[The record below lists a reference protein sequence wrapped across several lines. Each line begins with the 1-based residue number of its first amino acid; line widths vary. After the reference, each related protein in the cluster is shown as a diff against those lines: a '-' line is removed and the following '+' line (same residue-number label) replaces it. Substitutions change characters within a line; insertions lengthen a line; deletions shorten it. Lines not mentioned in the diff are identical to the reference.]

1 VSPRVGGQKR
11 VPPTQI
17 FNLGSLSKC
26 MFTINIYKYKEREGG
41 GGPTGWG
48 YPNSFR
54 VFAHTRRTHK
64 AVGTTSSKPPLH
76 PPPYHPSIPR
86 FLTNRYLEL
95 FDHEFDPPP
104 YHCIKDLQ
112 NLHIPSVSLF
122 AESRSA
128 STSISRTFSYRY
140 VNRVELTIPYDISLG
155 HCTRL

>member
-1 VSPRVGGQKR
+1 
-11 VPPTQI
+11 
-17 FNLGSLSKC
+17 

-41 GGPTGWG
+41 GGGGWWG

-86 FLTNRYLEL
+86 FLILKHMDQLYHR
-95 FDHEFDPPP
+95 FIPPP
-104 YHCIKDLQ
+104 YRCIKDLQ
-112 NLHIPSVSLF
+112 IVHVRYVSLF

-128 STSISRTFSYRY
+128 STFISRFCSNRKFYRL
-140 VNRVELTIPYDISLG
+140 ELTKSKDISPD
-155 HCTRL
+155 CRTRL

>member
-1 VSPRVGGQKR
+1 MGT
-11 VPPTQI
+11 PTQI
-17 FNLGSLSKC
+17 SNLGSLSKC

-54 VFAHTRRTHK
+54 VFAHTRHTHK

-95 FDHEFDPPP
+95 FDRSFDPPP
-104 YHCIKDLQ
+104 YPCIKELQ
-112 NLHIPSVSLF
+112 LLHIPYVSPF
-122 AESRSA
+122 AESISA
-128 STSISRTFSYRY
+128 STFNSIT
-140 VNRVELTIPYDISLG
+140 
-155 HCTRL
+155 

>member
-1 VSPRVGGQKR
+1 MGT
-11 VPPTQI
+11 PTQI
-17 FNLGSLSKC
+17 LNLGSLSKC

-76 PPPYHPSIPR
+76 PPPYHPRSHES
-86 FLTNRYLEL
+86 LTHKHIEQLY
-95 FDHEFDPPP
+95 HTFDPPP
-104 YHCIKDLQ
+104 YHCIKDLR
-112 NLHIPSVSLF
+112 LIHVPSVSLF

-128 STSISRTFSYRY
+128 STYLSNTF
-140 VNRVELTIPYDISLG
+140 RVTSV
-155 HCTRL
+155 